1 MFFFPKHFTF
11 AFSYYYK
18 VSIISVNVEGC
29 SIVSNSL
36 DTVGNPTV
44 RNSRHSIY
52 SCLSSKSNSN
62 YNVHV
67 ISMHQIGSLYYGY
80 DHNYNSTVSLNVNG
94 PLPDKPLILA
104 FVSYEPVQW
113 ILYIPEGVVVS
124 KVILVSLMLEN
135 I

>member
-1 MFFFPKHFTF
+1 
-11 AFSYYYK
+11 
-18 VSIISVNVEGC
+18 
-29 SIVSNSL
+29 
-36 DTVGNPTV
+36 
-44 RNSRHSIY
+44 
-52 SCLSSKSNSN
+52 
-62 YNVHV
+62 
-67 ISMHQIGSLYYGY
+67 MHQIGSLYYGY

-94 PLPDKPLILA
+94 PLSDKPLILA